1 MRNDL
6 KPSKIHYGI
15 YIISKYRSSLYMI
28 IISQCLFIELQ
39 ITGYIFNLKKTKMTA
54 FCKSLKKIQTLIHFE
69 VLKSENENISPSDL
83 QENN

>member
-1 MRNDL
+1 
-6 KPSKIHYGI
+6 
-15 YIISKYRSSLYMI
+15 
-28 IISQCLFIELQ
+28 
-39 ITGYIFNLKKTKMTA
+39 MTA